1 MISGLPTSAPATP
14 RPVVR
19 QWTARS
25 VPGAK
30 FPPCS
35 PSSGKAKPKHF
46 SVEGM
51 AGVALA
57 LLCAAAWAVSGE
69 APAGVPQEEDLRPAI
84 LFNQLALA
92 QVLELLG
99 GANATAQE
107 QLDRVSSAT
116 GAKLEALRE
125 DFLQLRSLL
134 DAVSQSI
141 SLHVQRDDVTQE
153 GETAEAESMRRA
165 LAQDVELEALEQ
177 EWGRTSAELQVLRD
191 EARELQADAG
201 ADSADVQKLG
211 MEARERTA
219 RIHALEQELQ
229 KLRIQVNVTE
239 DSNAVLESQREALL
253 AEENNARS
261 RYVIKEVARAQAAQ
275 ELKVIGAAK
284 DENLQNIS
292 LLAGDVDQL
301 KERLS
306 LSERKRTAVRGAI
319 RLLDTTVKD
328 EQEETRR
335 QGNLH
340 CNLGLLGR
348 RKPTQSSPD
357 RAPPSSH
364 SGVRISTRTAGG
376 GDPKIQSR
384 EATAARTAAP
394 PASFELAAERGR
406 GGSPAGEP

>member
-153 GETAEAESMRRA
+153 DRGTCTAISDFLEEGSQRRA
-165 LAQDVELEALEQ
+165 RQIERLRRAIPELGSQHAQLEEEIRRFKAERQLLQEQRLHLQASNSQLREGEEGAQLESLELKA
-177 EWGRTSAELQVLRD
+177 RLQNAKD
-191 EARELQADAG
+191 EARHLEEEVRRAQWETRLSELKTQHTDQLVSQLTGQVALLSQVMTYLEQFEGRLYEMKDSLVGDVSVIEEENAKLDKEKRNLQKSLSLTQRRGKELTEEKNKLAQTLTSLDAD
-201 ADSADVQKLG
+201 
-211 MEARERTA
+211 ERDLNA
-219 RIHALEQELQ
+219 RIQQNIDEKHLLLEE
-229 KLRIQVNVTE
+229 I
-239 DSNAVLESQREALL
+239 EALT
-253 AEENNARS
+253 AEN
-261 RYVIKEVARAQAAQ
+261 K
-275 ELKVIGAAK
+275 
-284 DENLQNIS
+284 
-292 LLAGDVDQL
+292 QL
-301 KERLS
+301 KE
-306 LSERKRTAVRGAI
+306 
-319 RLLDTTVKD
+319 
-328 EQEETRR
+328 
-335 QGNLH
+335 
-340 CNLGLLGR
+340 
-348 RKPTQSSPD
+348 
-357 RAPPSSH
+357 
-364 SGVRISTRTAGG
+364 
-376 GDPKIQSR
+376 
-384 EATAARTAAP
+384 
-394 PASFELAAERGR
+394 ELNEKEN
-406 GGSPAGEP
+406 SIIFCE

>member
-125 DFLQLRSLL
+125 DRGTCTAISDFLEEGSQRRARQIERLRRAIPELGSQHAQLEEEIRRFKAERQLLQEQRLHLQASNSQLR
-134 DAVSQSI
+134 
-141 SLHVQRDDVTQE
+141 E
-153 GETAEAESMRRA
+153 GEEGAQLES
-165 LAQDVELEALEQ
+165 LELKA
-177 EWGRTSAELQVLRD
+177 RLQNAKD
-191 EARELQADAG
+191 EARHLEEEVRRAQWETRLSELKTQHTDQLVSQLTGQVALLSQVMTYLEQFEGRLYEMKDSLVGDVSVIEEENAKLDKEKRNLQKSLSLTQRRGKELTEEKNKLAQTLTSLDAD
-201 ADSADVQKLG
+201 
-211 MEARERTA
+211 ERDLNA
-219 RIHALEQELQ
+219 RIQQNIDEKHLLLEE
-229 KLRIQVNVTE
+229 I
-239 DSNAVLESQREALL
+239 EALT
-253 AEENNARS
+253 AEN
-261 RYVIKEVARAQAAQ
+261 K
-275 ELKVIGAAK
+275 
-284 DENLQNIS
+284 
-292 LLAGDVDQL
+292 QL
-301 KERLS
+301 KE
-306 LSERKRTAVRGAI
+306 
-319 RLLDTTVKD
+319 
-328 EQEETRR
+328 
-335 QGNLH
+335 
-340 CNLGLLGR
+340 
-348 RKPTQSSPD
+348 
-357 RAPPSSH
+357 
-364 SGVRISTRTAGG
+364 
-376 GDPKIQSR
+376 
-384 EATAARTAAP
+384 
-394 PASFELAAERGR
+394 ELNEKEN
-406 GGSPAGEP
+406 SIIFCE